1 MRVDSIENILSVPA
15 GQDLE
20 LPDIFFREEQP
31 KLKDTFERGL
41 HVETDGIKSVI
52 LVLSADQIVK
62 LLANAMDAC

>member
-1 MRVDSIENILSVPA
+1 
-15 GQDLE
+15 
-20 LPDIFFREEQP
+20 
-31 KLKDTFERGL
+31 LKDTFERGL